1 MMRGCAWDRERERR
15 ERKNEEQ
22 NSLSEKSSLS
32 VPPRRPLHAHT
43 FCPPSLRVA
52 TLISIPCPHPF
63 FSSPASSSSSST
75 VAASVCNF
83 DPMYLR
89 VSSFHGSCKKGGV
102 DTCALCGLKNE
113 SQYVHDKIYIY
124 MCVRRNVVPL
134 LPFVRLYILFLRPV
148 SRGKSERGEERR
160 VLWPFL
166 CGAPGAP
173 SRLYVVASFSAG
185 ICNTDGGSDV
195 PDTTSS
201 SSSSMLA
208 ISQHD
213 KSFQPAPA
221 SIPFLFSSLPF
232 PSLCPRVYTCTN
244 LVSSLPYLSQSL
256 LLLLFFSFFLLL
268 AGIGRMVTRR
278 RRDRGGGRR
287 FYPEQLEFA

>member
-1 MMRGCAWDRERERR
+1 MGQRKRKKGEEKRRAKFAIGKIEPLCATAPT
-15 ERKNEEQ
+15 
-22 NSLSEKSSLS
+22 S
-32 VPPRRPLHAHT
+32 PRTHM

-52 TLISIPCPHPF
+52 TLISIPCPPVLLLPRVF
-63 FSSPASSSSSST
+63 FFLLL
-75 VAASVCNF
+75 AASVCNF

-89 VSSFHGSCKKGGV
+89 VSPFHGSCKKGGV

-148 SRGKSERGEERR
+148 SRGKGKSERGEQERR

-195 PDTTSS
+195 PDTTSSSS

-256 LLLLFFSFFLLL
+256 LLLLFFFPFFFCS
-268 AGIGRMVTRR
+268 
-278 RRDRGGGRR
+278 RG
-287 FYPEQLEFA
+287 

>member
-1 MMRGCAWDRERERR
+1 
-15 ERKNEEQ
+15 
-22 NSLSEKSSLS
+22 
-32 VPPRRPLHAHT
+32 
-43 FCPPSLRVA
+43 
-52 TLISIPCPHPF
+52 
-63 FSSPASSSSSST
+63 
-75 VAASVCNF
+75 
-83 DPMYLR
+83 
-89 VSSFHGSCKKGGV
+89 
-102 DTCALCGLKNE
+102 
-113 SQYVHDKIYIY
+113 

-148 SRGKSERGEERR
+148 SRGNSERGEERR

-201 SSSSMLA
+201 SSSSSSMLA

-232 PSLCPRVYTCTN
+232 PLPPCVYVYQPRV
-244 LVSSLPYLSQSL
+244 LSPLSIPVAAPPPF
-256 LLLLFFSFFLLL
+256 FFSFFLLL

>member
-1 MMRGCAWDRERERR
+1 MCTI
-15 ERKNEEQ
+15 K
-22 NSLSEKSSLS
+22 
-32 VPPRRPLHAHT
+32 
-43 FCPPSLRVA
+43 
-52 TLISIPCPHPF
+52 
-63 FSSPASSSSSST
+63 
-75 VAASVCNF
+75 
-83 DPMYLR
+83 
-89 VSSFHGSCKKGGV
+89 
-102 DTCALCGLKNE
+102 
-113 SQYVHDKIYIY
+113 YIY
-124 MCVRRNVVPL
+124 RNVVPFL
-134 LPFVRLYILFLRPV
+134 LLYVYILFLHPFRE
-148 SRGKSERGEERR
+148 GKGREER

-201 SSSSMLA
+201 SSTMLA

-221 SIPFLFSSLPF
+221 SIPFLSSLPF
-232 PSLCPRVYTCTN
+232 APVCIPTSCPPPIGAPRP
-244 LVSSLPYLSQSL
+244 LF
-256 LLLLFFSFFLLL
+256 LFFFFSLLL

-278 RRDRGGGRR
+278 RGGRR

>member
-1 MMRGCAWDRERERR
+1 
-15 ERKNEEQ
+15 
-22 NSLSEKSSLS
+22 
-32 VPPRRPLHAHT
+32 
-43 FCPPSLRVA
+43 
-52 TLISIPCPHPF
+52 
-63 FSSPASSSSSST
+63 
-75 VAASVCNF
+75 
-83 DPMYLR
+83 
-89 VSSFHGSCKKGGV
+89 
-102 DTCALCGLKNE
+102 
-113 SQYVHDKIYIY
+113 
-124 MCVRRNVVPL
+124 MCVCRNVVPL

-201 SSSSMLA
+201 SSSSSMLA

-256 LLLLFFSFFLLL
+256 LLLLFFFPFFFCS
-268 AGIGRMVTRR
+268 
-278 RRDRGGGRR
+278 RG
-287 FYPEQLEFA
+287 

>member
-1 MMRGCAWDRERERR
+1 MCTI
-15 ERKNEEQ
+15 K
-22 NSLSEKSSLS
+22 
-32 VPPRRPLHAHT
+32 
-43 FCPPSLRVA
+43 
-52 TLISIPCPHPF
+52 
-63 FSSPASSSSSST
+63 
-75 VAASVCNF
+75 
-83 DPMYLR
+83 Y
-89 VSSFHGSCKKGGV
+89 
-102 DTCALCGLKNE
+102 
-113 SQYVHDKIYIY
+113 IYIY
-124 MCVRRNVVPL
+124 RNVVPFL
-134 LPFVRLYILFLRPV
+134 LLYVYILFLHPFRE
-148 SRGKSERGEERR
+148 GKGREER

-201 SSSSMLA
+201 SSTMLA

-221 SIPFLFSSLPF
+221 SIPFLSSLPF
-232 PSLCPRVYTCTN
+232 APVCIPTSCPPPIGAPRP
-244 LVSSLPYLSQSL
+244 LF
-256 LLLLFFSFFLLL
+256 LFFFFSLLL

-278 RRDRGGGRR
+278 RGGRR